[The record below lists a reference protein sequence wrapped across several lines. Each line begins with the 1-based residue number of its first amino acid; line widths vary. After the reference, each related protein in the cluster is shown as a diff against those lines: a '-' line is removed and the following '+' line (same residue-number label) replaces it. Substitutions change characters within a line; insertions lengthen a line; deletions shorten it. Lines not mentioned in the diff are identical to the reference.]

1 MDIIVTPPLMSQ
13 APLSTHILLGQDAET
28 LRLLISTAIAAQNK
42 REQAPGQGNIPY
54 RPDPK
59 KIEEEEGEK
68 VKSQTT
74 DLIT

>member
-42 REQAPGQGNIPY
+42 REQAQAKETFRIGQIP
-54 RPDPK
+54 R
-59 KIEEEEGEK
+59 
-68 VKSQTT
+68 
-74 DLIT
+74 